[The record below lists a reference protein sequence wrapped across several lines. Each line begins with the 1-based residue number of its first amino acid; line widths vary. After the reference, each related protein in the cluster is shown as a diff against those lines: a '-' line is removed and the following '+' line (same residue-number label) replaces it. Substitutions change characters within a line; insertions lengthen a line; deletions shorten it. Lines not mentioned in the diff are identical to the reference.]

1 MIVVRLS
8 SGIGNQLFQYAFAVY
23 LKDYYGEAVYLEKSS
38 FKYRTAQRRCS
49 IDIISELP
57 VVSDWRIYNNYRNPI
72 CKLSK
77 ALFTINP
84 FVRSITDSNL
94 TYPLNNKLLY
104 FDGFWQT
111 DFFITQVTNFKN
123 YFQPKETMPAFLT
136 AYLDDIRHS
145 DSISMHV
152 RRGDYFSDEFRDRY
166 GVCNEAYYQ
175 KALDLMLETAENRK
189 VFVFSDDLDWVKN
202 HLNLPD
208 NTVFVRNEEV
218 YPYWYI
224 YLMSFC
230 KDHIISNSSFS
241 WWGAFLNENEQ
252 KQVIAPKT
260 WMVGQEGTIA
270 LESWIKI

>member
-23 LKDYYGEAVYLEKSS
+23 LKDYYGETVYLEKSS

-77 ALFTINP
+77 LLFAINP

-94 TYPLNNKLLY
+94 TYPVNNKLLY

-111 DFFITQVTNFKN
+111 DFYISQVGHFKN
-123 YFQPKETMPAFLT
+123 YFQPKETMPVFLT
-136 AYLDDIRHS
+136 EYLEDIRHS
-145 DSISMHV
+145 DSISLHV
-152 RRGDYFSDEFRDRY
+152 RRGDYFSDDYRDRY
-166 GVCNEAYYQ
+166 GVCNVAYYQ
-175 KALDLMLETAENRK
+175 KALDLMMATAEHRK
-189 VFVFSDDLDWVKN
+189 VFVFSDDLVWVKKN
-202 HLNLPD
+202 LNLPND
-208 NTVFVRNEEV
+208 AVFIRNEDV
-218 YPYWYI
+218 FPYWYI
-224 YLMSFC
+224 YLMSHC
-230 KDHIISNSSFS
+230 KDNIISNSSFS
-241 WWGAFLNENEQ
+241 WWGAFLNENTQ
-252 KQVIAPKT
+252 KQVVAPKT
-260 WMVGQEGTIA
+260 WMVGQEETIA